1 MIDPRIRKIYRI
13 ALKMRLELNGEQMCL
28 LDESLVERSA
38 VKIGFNKLHKL
49 HKPHKPSTS
58 TLTYLYNTYTRI
70 T

>member
-38 VKIGFNKLHKL
+38 VKIGFNKLHK
-49 HKPHKPSTS
+49 PHKPSTS